1 MQSYVLLFPDFN
13 ERNARFYCKVYFAK
27 DFQKLREKVIP
38 SGDARYI
45 RQLCRSI
52 GHKPKGGKTRAEFYK
67 TVGKGTNQ
75 VE

>member
-1 MQSYVLLFPDFN
+1 M
-13 ERNARFYCKVYFAK
+13 YFAK